1 MPWRVVSTCTVDAG
15 TGADATVTIHGQEN
29 FAISPGCNNQTSQLS
44 ENVQHSICDLLRR
57 ARVGDAP
64 GSQPYH
70 VYGAS
75 VQGLLPSAKPPKKE
89 KTDRKAKKKDKTKHT
104 LGFLH
109 KNSSSSDSSDD
120 ESKHGG
126 VAWACSSCS
135 RQLHDATDVWALRC
149 GHMFHAGCLDSAC
162 QTSLECPA
170 CTTQIKGLPDV
181 CRLHPVRQQPHA
193 AASRAA
199 HSSGKSVVAGDQ
211 AALV

>member
-162 QTSLECPA
+162 QTRAWSALHAQHRSRA
-170 CTTQIKGLPDV
+170 CQTCADCIRCGSS
-181 CRLHPVRQQPHA
+181 HMQQPHVQHTLL
-193 AASRAA
+193 ASLWW
-199 HSSGKSVVAGDQ
+199 Q
-211 AALV
+211 ATKLR